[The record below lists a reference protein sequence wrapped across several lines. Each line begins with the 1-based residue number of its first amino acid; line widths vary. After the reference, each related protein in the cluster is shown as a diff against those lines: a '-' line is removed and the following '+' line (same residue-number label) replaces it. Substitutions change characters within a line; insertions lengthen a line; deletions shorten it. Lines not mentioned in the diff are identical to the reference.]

1 MGKRHRG
8 SIPPYPRKIFRAWR
22 WCVTE
27 RNIPFLLTLEEWW
40 DIWQR
45 SSHWS
50 KRGRGKDQYFMVRID
65 DAGPY
70 ATWNVRI
77 CKGEQRICKGE
88 QRIGKNERRHSPET
102 RAKMRASQ
110 LGHPGWNRGRK
121 FGPLSAEA
129 RAKISAALRDRP
141 KTPEHRAAI
150 SAALRARRQNDSCSS
165 PGPL

>member
-1 MGKRHRG
+1 VAE
-8 SIPPYPRKIFRAWR
+8 RKI
-22 WCVTE
+22 T
-27 RNIPFLLTLEEWW
+27 FLLTLEEWW
-40 DIWQR
+40 DVWQR
-45 SSHWS
+45 SGHWHEH
-50 KRGRGKDQYFMVRID
+50 GRQKDQYFMARID

-77 CKGEQRICKGE
+77 CK
-88 QRIGKNERRHSPET
+88 GKNERRHSPET

-129 RAKISAALRDRP
+129 RAKISVALRDRP

-150 SAALRARRQNDSCSS
+150 SAARVAKSAALRDRSLTR
-165 PGPL
+165 GPAPDADAPLNP